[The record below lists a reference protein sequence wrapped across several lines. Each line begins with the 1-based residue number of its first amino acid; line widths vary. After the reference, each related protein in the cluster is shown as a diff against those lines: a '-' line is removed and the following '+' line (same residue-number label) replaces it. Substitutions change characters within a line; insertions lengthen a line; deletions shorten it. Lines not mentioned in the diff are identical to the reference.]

1 MLPKKYRLS
10 KNKEFD
16 FVFKNG
22 KSSYG
27 KLLGV
32 KIAKNNLLLSRF
44 GILVGSKV
52 DKRAV
57 VRNKIKRRLRAIIYE
72 NLNKIK
78 KGYDCV
84 IITLPLIKEVSYQEI
99 KRDLENNFRKLR
111 FYQKKKN
118 NKKEKTGL
126 I

>member
-10 KNKEFD
+10 KKKEFD
-16 FVFKNG
+16 FVFNNG

-32 KIAKNNLLLSRF
+32 KIAKNDLPLSRF
-44 GILVGSKV
+44 GILVGSKI

-57 VRNKIKRRLRAIIYE
+57 VRNKTKRRLRAIIYE
-72 NLNKIK
+72 NLDKIK

-84 IITLPLIKEVSYQEI
+84 IITLPLIKEACYQEI
-99 KRDLENNFRKLR
+99 KKDLEDNFKKLGL
-111 FYQKKKN
+111 YYNKKKDN
-118 NKKEKTGL
+118 G
-126 I
+126 